1 MREKENIMGKTQKRL
16 AAIVLAAVMTLSFA
30 ACGKEFDAK
39 GYVQAVMD
47 GEIDGF
53 MESYLKMKI

>member
-39 GYVQAVMD
+39 GLYRQLWMQNIR
-47 GEIDGF
+47 EI
-53 MESYLKMKI
+53 MMHMQKR